1 MNMQRERFDLHRA
14 QYVKALQ
21 RLHEALAVDETDIVR
36 DALIQRF
43 EFTFELAWKAMYD
56 LLRLQ
61 GENPPKMVRP
71 VLQAA
76 FVARYIAD
84 AQAWER
90 IKDYRDETSHT
101 YDAAKAIE
109 VAAFIRA
116 EAVAAFDAL
125 AQVLAKH

>member
-1 MNMQRERFDLHRA
+1 MGAHRERFELHRA
-14 QYVKALQ
+14 QYVKALL

-61 GENPPKMVRP
+61 GENPAKMVRP

-76 FVARYIAD
+76 LVARVIAD
-84 AQAWER
+84 VQAWER

-101 YDAAKAIE
+101 YNAAKAVE

-116 EAVAAFDAL
+116 EAVTAFDAL
-125 AQVLAKH
+125 EQVLANH

>member
-1 MNMQRERFDLHRA
+1 MDAFRDRFELHRG
-14 QYVKALQ
+14 QYINALQ
-21 RLHEALAVDETDIVR
+21 RLREALSMDETDIVR

-43 EFTFELAWKAMYD
+43 EFTYELAWKAMYD

-61 GENPPKMVRP
+61 GESPPKMVRP

-76 FVARYIAD
+76 LVARFIAD

-90 IKDYRDETSHT
+90 IKDYRDQTSHT
-101 YDAAKAIE
+101 YDAAKAVE

-125 AQVLAKH
+125 EQILAER

>member
-1 MNMQRERFDLHRA
+1 MSTQRERFELHRA
-14 QYVKALQ
+14 QYAKALQ
-21 RLHEALAVDETDIVR
+21 RLHEALALDETDIVR

-43 EFTFELAWKAMYD
+43 EFTFELAWKALYD
-56 LLRLQ
+56 LLRMQ

-76 FVARYIAD
+76 LVARYIAD

-101 YDAAKAIE
+101 YDAAKAVE
-109 VAAFIRA
+109 VAAFVRA
-116 EAVAAFDAL
+116 EAVTAFDAL
-125 AQVLAKH
+125 EQVLERH

>member
-1 MNMQRERFDLHRA
+1 MDALRDRFELHRT

-21 RLHEALAVDETDIVR
+21 RLREALLVDETDIVR

-43 EFTFELAWKAMYD
+43 EFTFELAWKSMYD
-56 LLRLQ
+56 ALRLH

-76 FVARYIAD
+76 LTARLIAD

-101 YDAAKAIE
+101 YDATKAVQ

-116 EAVAAFDAL
+116 EALAAFNAL
-125 AQVLAKH
+125 ETSLAAH

>member
-1 MNMQRERFDLHRA
+1 MEAHRDRFELHRA

-43 EFTFELAWKAMYD
+43 EFTFELAWKALYD

-61 GENPPKMVRP
+61 GENPAKMVRP

-76 FVARYIAD
+76 LVARLIAD
-84 AQAWER
+84 VQAWER
-90 IKDYRDETSHT
+90 IKHYRDETSHT
-101 YDAAKAIE
+101 YDAAKAVE

-116 EAVAAFDAL
+116 EAVAAFGAL
-125 AQVLAKH
+125 EQVLVQH